1 MTEDDAD
8 GAMRDAFLDAGAH
21 VLAELRQDWAR
32 EKQLIAAEN
41 RERQVDLDALLA
53 PLRERLA
60 VLEGKMAVLLGSDS
74 STSPAR
80 AKRAKPAPA
89 NGNARLLEH
98 QPQ

>member
-8 GAMRDAFLDAGAH
+8 GALRDAFLDAGAQ

-41 RERQVDLDALLA
+41 REQQVDLDALLA

-60 VLEGKMAVLLGSDS
+60 LLEGKMAVLLGEASA
-74 STSPAR
+74 SPAR
-80 AKRAKPAPA
+80 AKRGKQAPA

-98 QPQ
+98 HRSQ